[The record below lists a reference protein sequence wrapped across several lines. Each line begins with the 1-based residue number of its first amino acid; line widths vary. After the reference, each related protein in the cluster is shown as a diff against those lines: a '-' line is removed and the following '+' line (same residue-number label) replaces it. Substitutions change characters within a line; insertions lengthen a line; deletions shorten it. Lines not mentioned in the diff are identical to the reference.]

1 MAASDKNSTPKVLV
15 LGATGKMGTGIAD
28 LLDQNPEVSVVRAV
42 RSPDRLA
49 ALNAVGKQAVLLDL
63 NDPETF
69 PGALDGID
77 RLFIATGYTIEMVHQ
92 VKTIVDAAQDAG
104 VSFIVHL
111 GVFGNGR
118 STDPHFAWHELV
130 ERYIAGSGIA
140 WCNLHPHMFMENLL
154 TVMRLR
160 DDALVWPLGDKQ
172 VGWIAGD
179 DIAAVGAL
187 VLAEGPDCHAGSDLY
202 MSTELMN
209 GAQAA
214 EVLTGALGRPI
225 TAVVR
230 TPAELAAGFAAGAV
244 TLPANIEAHYGASM
258 LEWARQT
265 YDGRMDYSAVT
276 TDTVARL
283 LSRPPMTLAQWA
295 HSRRALL

>member
-1 MAASDKNSTPKVLV
+1 M
-15 LGATGKMGTGIAD
+15 
-28 LLDQNPEVSVVRAV
+28 
-42 RSPDRLA
+42 
-49 ALNAVGKQAVLLDL
+49 LLDL
-63 NDPETF
+63 NDPATF
-69 PGALDGID
+69 PAALEGVD
-77 RLFIATGYTIEMVHQ
+77 RLFIATGYTIEMTHQ
-92 VKTIVDAAQDAG
+92 VKTIVDAAVDAG
-104 VSFIVHL
+104 VGFIVHL

-160 DDALVWPLGDKQ
+160 QDTLVWPLGDKP

-179 DIAAVGAL
+179 DIAAVAAL
-187 VLAEGPDCHAGSDLY
+187 VLAEGPERHAGTDLF

-214 EVLTGALGRPI
+214 EVLTGALGRTI
-225 TAVVR
+225 TAMAR
-230 TPAELAAGFAAGAV
+230 TPDELAAAVAAGAV
-244 TLPANIEAHYGASM
+244 TLPANIDAHYGASM

-276 TDTVARL
+276 TDTVSRL
-283 LSRPPMTLAQWA
+283 LSRPAMTLAQWA
-295 HSRRALL
+295 RKHRAAL

>member
-1 MAASDKNSTPKVLV
+1 MTTSDNPFVPKVLV
-15 LGATGKMGTGIAD
+15 LGATGMMGSRIAE
-28 LLDQNPEVSVVRAV
+28 LLDQNSTVTAVRAV
-42 RSPDRLA
+42 RDPAKLA
-49 ALNAVGKQAVLLDL
+49 EWKAEGKEAVQIDL
-63 NDPETF
+63 NDPTTF
-69 PGALDGID
+69 PAALEGID

-92 VKTIVDAAQDAG
+92 VKTIVDAAVDVG
-104 VSFIVHL
+104 VGFIVHL

-130 ERYIAGSGIA
+130 ERYIAGSGIP

-160 DDALVWPLGDKQ
+160 EDTLVWPVGDKP
-172 VGWIAGD
+172 VGWIAGE

-187 VLAEGPDCHAGSDLY
+187 VLAEGPDRHVGSDLF

-225 TAVVR
+225 RAIAR
-230 TPAELAAGFAAGAV
+230 TPAELAAGVAAGAV
-244 TLPANIEAHYGASM
+244 TLPANIDGHYGASI

-265 YDGRMDYSAVT
+265 YDGRMDYGAIT
-276 TDTVARL
+276 TDAVQRL

-295 HSRRALL
+295 QSHRTAL